1 MTSTS
6 PVGRLEYIPA
16 RQVWSHEALAFTP
29 WLLEN
34 ADVLASVLGMP
45 QLRLSA
51 AEHPVGGYNLDL
63 IGTDEVTGET
73 VIVENQLESSDHGHL
88 GQLLTYAGGTDPTTV
103 VWIAPAFRSEHRAA
117 LEWLNARTDSRTR
130 FFAVQLEVVRI
141 GDSLPAPMLTLVV
154 QPNDWE
160 KVVKQTSPTRTSRT
174 RWRLEDVERVLGE
187 LDPLL
192 SEAAVAFITGYESSD
207 PVAALYWGEA
217 QDPSVTGTFAAPG
230 GNVQP
235 WSIFTNASSGRPVL
249 VINFDWIHKSGR
261 AASAEQMEEF
271 VAELRHIPGLAPLID
286 AARDA
291 GWRRRPSVL
300 LDEVVRAGGLDVL
313 AGALERLY
321 ARLKVDATRPVVD
334 EVGA

>member
-16 RQVWSHEALAFTP
+16 RRVWSHEALAFTP
-29 WLLEN
+29 WLLDNE
-34 ADVLASVLGMP
+34 DVLASVLGMP

-63 IGTDEVTGET
+63 IGTDEATGEA

-103 VWIAPAFRSEHRAA
+103 VWIAPAFRAEHRAA

-141 GDSLPAPMLTLVV
+141 GESLPAPMLTLVV

-160 KVVKQTSPTRTSRT
+160 KVVKQTSPARTART
-174 RWRLEDVERVLGE
+174 RWQLEDVERVLTA
-187 LDPLL
+187 LDPRL
-192 SEAAVAFITGYESSD
+192 SQATVDFIQRYEASD
-207 PVAALYWGEA
+207 PAASLYWGEA
-217 QDPSVTGTFAAPG
+217 QDPSVTGTFATPG
-230 GNVQP
+230 ADLQP
-235 WSIFTNASSGRPVL
+235 WSIFTNARTGRPVF

-261 AASAEQMEEF
+261 AASREQMEEL
-271 VAELRHIPGLAPLID
+271 VAELRDLPGVAPLID
-286 AARDA
+286 AAREA
-291 GWRRRPSVL
+291 GWRRRPSVP
-300 LDEVVRAGGLDVL
+300 LDDIVRSGGLDVI

-321 ARLKVDATRPVVD
+321 GRLQAEAAPT
-334 EVGA
+334 VGEA